1 MTHQPLDPRSCN
13 VAIDANALNRD
24 GSGHDALVDCLL
36 KLSSARAIN
45 LIVPQDVRLEIL
57 DPRTPDHIQK
67 VALPLI
73 FTTPIGLIADEQEK
87 LRLIEATLQGNARS
101 GRHAADARHLFEAA
115 KYCGYFITHDQRILK
130 RAGNLRTVL
139 PPSLSV
145 VTLRR
150 FLEIYDSFVS
160 KREL

>member
-57 DPRTPDHIQK
+57 DRQTPTHIK
-67 VALPLI
+67 KATRSTI
-73 FTTPIGLIADEQEK
+73 FTIPVGLTDDERRR
-87 LRLIEATLQGNARS
+87 LHLIEATLQGNARS